1 MIDFASLSLVVT
13 VPLFIAAAVV
23 VWIRRDIDIG
33 EEAGLGSLARL
44 SEPTARAS
52 DLERF
57 E

>member
-1 MIDFASLSLVVT
+1 
-13 VPLFIAAAVV
+13 